1 MFEVSLLQQSWIMT
15 DRFHTKPPEKP
26 LMKNGGRIRQYRNVL
41 LLWGGII
48 VGILLLLYFGV
59 DNKIIALTTITIGLL
74 TKAFAGL
81 GAVIALIPIA
91 GPLIIKVVT
100 LPFFWLLNGLGYCV
114 SIIAIK
120 KGYNSEMINSRVL
133 TIALLIGVLIG
144 YIVGHIIPIR

>member
-1 MFEVSLLQQSWIMT
+1 MT
-15 DRFHTKPPEKP
+15 DQFQTNPPEKP
-26 LMKNGGRIRQYRNVL
+26 LKENGSLIQQYGKVL
-41 LLWGGII
+41 LLWGCII
-48 VGILLLLYFGV
+48 AGILFLLYFGV

-81 GAVIALIPIA
+81 GALIALIPIA
-91 GPLIIKVVT
+91 GPLIIKIVT
-100 LPFFWLLNGLGYCV
+100 LPFFWLLNGLGYFV

>member
-1 MFEVSLLQQSWIMT
+1 MT
-15 DRFHTKPPEKP
+15 DQFQTNPTEKP
-26 LMKNGGRIRQYRNVL
+26 LKENGSLIQKYGKVP

-48 VGILLLLYFGV
+48 AGILLLLYFGV
-59 DNKIIALTTITIGLL
+59 DNKIIALTMITIGLL

-81 GAVIALIPIA
+81 GAMIALIPIA

-100 LPFFWLLNGLGYCV
+100 LPFFWLLNGLGYFV
-114 SIIAIK
+114 SIVAIK

-144 YIVGHIIPIR
+144 YILGHIIPIR

>member
-15 DRFHTKPPEKP
+15 DQFHTNPPEKP

-41 LLWGGII
+41 FLWGGIV

-100 LPFFWLLNGLGYCV
+100 LPFFWLLNGLGYFV

>member
-1 MFEVSLLQQSWIMT
+1 MT
-15 DRFHTKPPEKP
+15 DQFQTNPPEKP
-26 LMKNGGRIRQYRNVL
+26 LKENGSLIQKYGKVP

-48 VGILLLLYFGV
+48 AGILLLLYFGV

-81 GAVIALIPIA
+81 GAMIVLIPIA

-100 LPFFWLLNGLGYCV
+100 LPFFWLLNGLGYFV

>member
-1 MFEVSLLQQSWIMT
+1 MYEDSLLQQNWIMT
-15 DRFHTKPPEKP
+15 DQFQTNPPEKP
-26 LMKNGGRIRQYRNVL
+26 LKKNGSLFRKYRNVL

-48 VGILLLLYFGV
+48 AGILLLLYFGV
-59 DNKIIALTTITIGLL
+59 DNKIIALTTLIIGLL

-81 GAVIALIPIA
+81 GALIALIPIA

-100 LPFFWLLNGLGYCV
+100 LPFFWLLNGLGYFV

-120 KGYNSEMINSRVL
+120 KGYNSEIINSRIL
-133 TIALLIGVLIG
+133 TIAILIGVLIG